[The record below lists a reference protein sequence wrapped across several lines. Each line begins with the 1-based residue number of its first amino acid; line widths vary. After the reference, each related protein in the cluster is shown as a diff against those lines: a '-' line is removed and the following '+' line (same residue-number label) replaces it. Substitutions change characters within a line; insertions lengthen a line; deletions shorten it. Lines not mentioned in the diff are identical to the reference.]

1 MSTASQVK
9 KPDCLDAKGILG
21 IQMAKPTQTVRGRPK
36 QSAEV
41 SLSGSTSLDR
51 NSEVP
56 LYFQLAAALKVML
69 EAEPW
74 EPGARFASER
84 ELEEEFE
91 VSRAV
96 IRPALDLLVGDGAI
110 VRIKGSGAFVAP
122 PRHEVDVA
130 GLVRLWCEHRN
141 DSTVTVLSARERR
154 PNRTVARFLEIADAE
169 TPIAHVHA
177 VIDVGKPSVCLIDS
191 FSPVADVPWLLPTA
205 QALGCGE
212 TPPEPNGT
220 KLTRGTISVEH
231 TFFGEWGSSQVGAT
245 AGDPALMGR
254 FVQFGRQEGSEQ
266 ERPLEFARLIY
277 RADSAQLTFDLG

>member
-1 MSTASQVK
+1 
-9 KPDCLDAKGILG
+9 
-21 IQMAKPTQTVRGRPK
+21 MAKPSQTGRGRPR

-41 SLSGSTSLDR
+41 SLAGSTSLDR

-84 ELEEEFE
+84 ELEEEFK

-110 VRIKGSGAFVAP
+110 FRVKGSGAFVAP
-122 PRHEVDVA
+122 PRYEVDVT
-130 GLVRLWCEHRN
+130 GLVRLWVERRN
-141 DSTVTVLSARERR
+141 NSTVTVLSARERH
-154 PNRTVARFLEIADAE
+154 PTRTVAQFLQIADDRK
-169 TPIAHVHA
+169 IAHVHA
-177 VIDVGKPSVCLIDS
+177 VIDFGRPSVCLVDS
-191 FSPVADVPWLLPTA
+191 FSPVANVPWLLPTA
-205 QALGCGE
+205 RALA
-212 TPPEPNGT
+212 TAAAPPRQNGLE
-220 KLTRGTISVEH
+220 LTRGTISVEH

-254 FVQFGRQEGSEQ
+254 FVQFGREAGEER

-277 RADSAQLTFDLG
+277 RADSAQLAFELG